1 MRHLQWTL
9 STVLVVCL
17 AAGCTTMDSAS
28 RGTSA
33 SPVIDRVKS
42 RGELRV
48 GMSGGMPPLNMFSK
62 ADKIMGMD
70 VDLAGMIAGAMG
82 VRLAVLNVP
91 FPDLLPALEKGTVD
105 LVISNM
111 TITAERSERV
121 AFAGPYFVSGKALLT
136 KRSTLANARSSAEL
150 NSPAFSFVAL
160 KDSTSQAFIQK
171 EAPAARLSTARS
183 EEEAIQ
189 MVIDDKAD
197 AMIADFP
204 ICRVALLR
212 NPDAGLAS
220 FAVPLTVEPIGIA
233 VPKED
238 PLLATWLEN
247 FLVSLRT
254 TKQLEALQNKWFDN
268 PEWLTLM
275 K

>member
-17 AAGCTTMDSAS
+17 VAGCTTMESAS

-33 SPVIDRVKS
+33 KPVIDRVTS

-48 GMSGGMPPLNMFSK
+48 GMSGGMPPLNMLSK
-62 ADKIMGMD
+62 TDKLMGMD
-70 VDLAGMIAGAMG
+70 VDLAGMIAATLG
-82 VRLAVLNVP
+82 VRLVVLKIP

-111 TITAERSERV
+111 TITPERSKRV

-136 KRSTLANARSSAEL
+136 KRSTLANARSGAEL
-150 NSPAFSFVAL
+150 NSSAFSFVAL
-160 KDSTSQAFIQK
+160 KSSTSQAFIQK
-171 EAPAARLSTARS
+171 EAPAARLFTTRS

-189 MVIDDKAD
+189 MVIGDKAD
-197 AMIADFP
+197 AMIADYP
-204 ICRVALLR
+204 ICRVALLL

-220 FAVPLTVEPIGIA
+220 FVVPLTAEPIGIA

-238 PLLATWLEN
+238 PLLVSWLGN
-247 FLVSLRT
+247 FLVSLQT
-254 TKQLEALQNKWFDN
+254 TKQLEALQNKWFNN
-268 PEWLTLM
+268 PEWLSQM

>member
-17 AAGCTTMDSAS
+17 VAGCTTMESAS

-33 SPVIDRVKS
+33 KPVIDRVMS

-48 GMSGGMPPLNMFSK
+48 GMSGGMPPLNMLSK
-62 ADKIMGMD
+62 TDKLMGMD
-70 VDLAGMIAGAMG
+70 VDLAGMIAGTMG
-82 VRLAVLNVP
+82 VRLAVLKIP

-111 TITAERSERV
+111 TITSERSKRV

-136 KRSTLANARSSAEL
+136 KRSTLANARSGAEL

-160 KDSTSQAFIQK
+160 KSSTSQAFIQK
-171 EAPAARLSTARS
+171 EAPAARLFTTRS

-189 MVIDDKAD
+189 MVIGDKAD
-197 AMIADFP
+197 AMIADYP

-220 FAVPLTVEPIGIA
+220 FVVPLTVEPIGIA

-238 PLLATWLEN
+238 PLLASWLGN
-247 FLVSLRT
+247 FLVSLQAT
-254 TKQLEALQNKWFDN
+254 QQLEALQDKWFNN
-268 PEWLTLM
+268 PEWLNLM